1 MIFDDIADIMQTR
14 PIGELQRRTGLR
26 KDRIYSLRCGCTFR
40 MDYELLGALNR
51 MGYQLK
57 LEQNSGKPESR

>member
-14 PIGELQRRTGLR
+14 PIGELQRVTGLR
-26 KDRIYSLRCGCTFR
+26 KDRIYSLRCGCTVR
-40 MDYELLGALNR
+40 MEYELLGALNR